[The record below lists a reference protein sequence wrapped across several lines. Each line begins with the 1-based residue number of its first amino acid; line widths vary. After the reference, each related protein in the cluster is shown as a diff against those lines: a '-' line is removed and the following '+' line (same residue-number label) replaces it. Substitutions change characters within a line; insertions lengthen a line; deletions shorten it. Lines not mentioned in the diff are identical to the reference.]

1 MIATSGV
8 VEVTLTSR
16 SHCVV
21 LLLIRNTFIF
31 VKRNII
37 TPGHYRGEVQLASSS
52 SSPRSSFIIAIG
64 ICTFDR

>member
-52 SSPRSSFIIAIG
+52 PRSSFIIAIG
-64 ICTFDR
+64 IGTFDR